1 MADKR
6 RRFVYVTDGHAVDGK
21 VPAGEVPESWR
32 CVDCGVDTA
41 PGIMN
46 RVELERALAAGK
58 ASGSGWDCVASIEQ
72 TAPVCGSGGG
82 VEQVID
88 FESEVYCVRAVVW
101 KAARMKPFGGCL
113 CIGCLEKRLRRELK
127 PKDFL
132 RGHGLNAPDLPGT
145 PRLMKLR
152 KMLADPPLRFR
163 R

>member
-101 KAARMKPFGGCL
+101 KAARMKPFGGVSVH
-113 CIGCLEKRLRRELK
+113 R
-127 PKDFL
+127 
-132 RGHGLNAPDLPGT
+132 LPGEAPA
-145 PRLMKLR
+145 PRAQAEGLSAR
-152 KMLADPPLRFR
+152 PRIERPRPAGHATADEAAQDAS
-163 R
+163 